1 LNKRLDEH
9 PAGSP
14 ETWVDAHGD
23 ALYRYALAQLRDPHK
38 AEDAVQDALLAA
50 LGARERF
57 AGGASVR
64 TWLIGILKH
73 KIMDQF
79 RRQVREVQL
88 EDPEDVA
95 EADDAPDE
103 GDFAPSGHWKNKLAD
118 WGNPA
123 ETLERGEFIA
133 FLQRC
138 LEVLPGRLAQLFW
151 LREVMEEDSETIC
164 KEMAI
169 TPNNLWTMLYRARMG
184 LRRCLDATWLGT
196 APRSQ

>member
-1 LNKRLDEH
+1 MNEKSGSH

-14 ETWVDAHGD
+14 ETWLDEHGGV
-23 ALYRYALAQLRDPHK
+23 LYRYALAQLRDPHK

-50 LGARERF
+50 LGAQERF
-57 AGGASVR
+57 SGGASVR

-79 RRQVREVQL
+79 RRQAREVQL

-95 EADDAPDE
+95 ETDDAADE
-103 GDFAPSGHWKNKLAD
+103 GDFAPSGHWSNRLAD
-118 WGNPA
+118 WGNP
-123 ETLERGEFIA
+123 EDMLERGEFIA

-138 LEVLPGRLAQLFW
+138 LEALPERLAQLFW
-151 LREVMEEDSETIC
+151 LREVMEEDTETIC
-164 KEMAI
+164 KELAI

-184 LRRCLDATWLGT
+184 LRRCLDTTWLGV
-196 APRSQ
+196 APRGK

>member
-1 LNKRLDEH
+1 MNDSADHH

-14 ETWVDAHGD
+14 DTWLDEHGD
-23 ALYRYALAQLRDPHK
+23 ALYRYALAQLRDPHR

-50 LGARERF
+50 LKARERF
-57 AGGASVR
+57 TGGASVR

-88 EDPEDVA
+88 EDPEDL
-95 EADDAPDE
+95 ADSGDDPDA
-103 GDFAPSGHWKNKLAD
+103 GDFAADGHWKNRLAD
-118 WGNPA
+118 WGNPQ
-123 ETLERGEFIA
+123 ETAERGEFIA

-138 LEVLPGRLAQLFW
+138 LEGLPARLAELFW
-151 LREVMEEDSETIC
+151 LREVMEEDTETIC

-184 LRRCLDATWLGT
+184 LRRCLDATWLG
-196 APRSQ
+196 APQGT